1 MKARNLAV
9 MLTDIKGFTDKTS
22 RKSRVQIKE
31 LLTRH
36 NELVLP
42 VIGKYN
48 GKLIKTIGDA
58 FLVTFESS
66 TDAVLCGISIQEAL
80 AAFNKGREQ
89 DDRIDIR
96 IAINAGEV
104 SISENGDIFGDA
116 VNITSRIEGIAEAGE
131 VFFTESVYLSMNKTE
146 VPSSEIG
153 YRQFKGI
160 SDKIK
165 VYKVLKEDPV
175 QPKSAVEADFTGEAA
190 SAKEPADP
198 KPGPGSGSSRE
209 EKTGAKKEPE
219 KADETVIKGMGG
231 LSGMI
236 MNAMAKSGMMQD
248 VDIEDETGKKVKISG
263 GEIHVIK
270 AGKEIHIDKDG
281 IRIRRIKKDKPGD
294 TPKEKE

>member
-9 MLTDIKGFTDKTS
+9 MLTDIKGFTDKSS
-22 RKSRVQIKE
+22 RKSRDQIME
-31 LLTRH
+31 LLKKH

-42 VIGKYN
+42 VIEKYR

-58 FLVTFESS
+58 FLVTFDSS
-66 TDAVLCGISIQEAL
+66 TDAVLCGMAIQAVL
-80 AAFNKGREQ
+80 TAFNEGKEH

-104 SISENGDIFGDA
+104 SIDDSGDIFGDA

-131 VFFTESVYLSMNKTE
+131 VFFTEAVYLSMNKNE

-160 SDKIK
+160 PDKIK
-165 VYKVLKEDPV
+165 VYKVLREDPV
-175 QPKSAVEADFTGEAA
+175 SPEN
-190 SAKEPADP
+190 PADAAFTA
-198 KPGPGSGSSRE
+198 E
-209 EKTGAKKEPE
+209 APE
-219 KADETVIKGMGG
+219 KGAGADPAPETKQKDGTEQVFKGMGG

-236 MNAMAKSGMMQD
+236 TGMLGKLGMSNI
-248 VDIEDETGKKVKISG
+248 DIDDDSDGKKKVKISG

-270 AGKEIHIDKDG
+270 DGKEIHISKDG
-281 IRIRRIKKDKPGD
+281 VKIRKIKKSG
-294 TPKEKE
+294 EKDRPQ

>member
-1 MKARNLAV
+1 MKAKNMAI

-22 RKSRVQIKE
+22 RKSRAQIKE
-31 LLTRH
+31 LLTKH

-42 VIGKYN
+42 VIAQFN

-66 TDAVLCGISIQEAL
+66 TDAVLCGISIQDSL

-104 SISENGDIFGDA
+104 SISESGDIFGDA

-131 VFFTESVYLSMNKTE
+131 VFFTESVYLSMNKNE

-160 SDKIK
+160 ADKIK

-175 QPKSAVEADFTGEAA
+175 KPRSAADKAE
-190 SAKEPADP
+190 EPATADP
-198 KPGPGSGSSRE
+198 EGKAGD
-209 EKTGAKKEPE
+209 KTDSPE
-219 KADETVIKGMGG
+219 KDIKETVVKGMGG

-236 MNAMAKSGMMQD
+236 MKAMAKSGMMQN
-248 VDIEDETGKKVKISG
+248 VDIEDESGKKVKIKD

-270 AGKEIHIDKDG
+270 DGKEIHIDKDG
-281 IRIRRIKKDKPGD
+281 IRIRRIKKDKPGE
-294 TPKEKE
+294 TPKE

>member
-1 MKARNLAV
+1 MQAKNLAV

-22 RKSRVQIKE
+22 RRSRDQIKQ
-31 LLTRH
+31 LLAKH

-42 VIGKYN
+42 VIKEYHGK
-48 GKLIKTIGDA
+48 IVKTIGDA

-66 TDAVLCGISIQEAL
+66 TDAVLCGTSIQDAL
-80 AAFNKGREQ
+80 LTFNKDRKE

-104 SISENGDIFGDA
+104 SIAEDGDIFGDA

-131 VFFTESVYLSMNKTE
+131 VFFTESVYLSMNKNE

-165 VYKVLKEDPV
+165 VYKVLREDPV
-175 QPKSAVEADFTGEAA
+175 RPKSAAEADFTGKAA
-190 SAKEPADP
+190 PASDP
-198 KPGPGSGSSRE
+198 PRE
-209 EKTGAKKEPE
+209 EKTGE
-219 KADETVIKGMGG
+219 KTGHENTDDTVIKGMGG

-236 MNAMAKSGMMQD
+236 MNALSKAGITQN
-248 VDIEDETGKKVKISG
+248 VDIDDGKKTVKIND
-263 GEIHVIK
+263 GEIHVVK
-270 AGKEIHIDKDG
+270 NGKEIHITKDG
-281 IRIRRIKKDKPGD
+281 IRIRRIKKDGNGQ
-294 TPKEKE
+294 KEEK